1 MTTSAKNNIFLNTVD
16 LSIGYPGRQKHV
28 LPGILNISVK
38 SGDLVALV
46 GRNGIGKST
55 LLRTLSNLQ
64 EPISGTVFLENKQL
78 KDFSGKELAIR
89 LGFVSTEQIYV
100 NNLRVYDL
108 VALGR
113 YPYTN
118 WFGTNRENDRQM
130 IESAIR
136 MVNLEE
142 LAYKNIRQISDG
154 ERQRA
159 MIARTIAQDTQLIIL
174 DEPTAFLDL
183 PNKYEIVHLL
193 NRLSRERGKTVIF
206 STHELN
212 IAIEEADKIWLMTP
226 EGICDGAPEDLLL
239 EKKFASMFDKKGSSY
254 ISEKGEMKIRK
265 DLNREIGLSGQGREL
280 LLTKKALERIGFE
293 GLQDQKIKEEVTVS
307 LKENDYEWQ
316 YKSDTETKIFQNIYS
331 LVDFLKDTEKTE
343 AL

>member
-1 MTTSAKNNIFLNTVD
+1 MTSSAKHSIFLETAD
-16 LSIGYPGRQKHV
+16 LSIGYPGRQKHI
-28 LPGILNISVK
+28 LPGILNISVRT
-38 SGDLVALV
+38 GELVALV

-64 EPISGTVFLENKQL
+64 EPVSGKVYLENRPLQ
-78 KDFSGKELAIR
+78 DFSGKELATRI
-89 LGFVSTEQIYV
+89 GFVSTEQISV

-183 PNKYEIVHLL
+183 PNKYEIVNLL

-226 EGICDGAPEDLLL
+226 EGIHDGAPEDLLL

-254 ISEKGEMKIRK
+254 ISEKGELKIRK
-265 DLNREIGLSGQGREL
+265 DLNRKIGLSGQGREL
-280 LLTKKALERIGFE
+280 QLTRKALERIGFDS
-293 GLQDQKIKEEVTVS
+293 LQDQEINERVTVFQ
-307 LKENDYEWQ
+307 NDNEYQWQ
-316 YKSDTETKIFQNIYS
+316 FKSVSETRIFQNIYS
-331 LVDFLKDTEKTE
+331 LVDFLKNR
-343 AL
+343 